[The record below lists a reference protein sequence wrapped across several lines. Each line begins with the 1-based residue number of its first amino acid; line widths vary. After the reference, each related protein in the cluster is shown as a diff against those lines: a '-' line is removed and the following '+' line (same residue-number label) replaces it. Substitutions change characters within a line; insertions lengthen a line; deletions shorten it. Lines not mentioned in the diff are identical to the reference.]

1 MPKPDDD
8 EILEFLINKEHQD
21 RKAWMEANGLEEP
34 IGCKNPLDILIQ
46 LEVIIEIETTGETK

>member
-1 MPKPDDD
+1 MAYPDDEVD
-8 EILEFLINKEHQD
+8 MEYMLAKQHNE

-46 LEVIIEIETTGETK
+46 LELVIEIEVND

>member
-1 MPKPDDD
+1 MAFQPDDEYD
-8 EILEFLINKEHQD
+8 SEWLLNKEHQE

-46 LEVIIEIETTGETK
+46 LEVIIEINYEN